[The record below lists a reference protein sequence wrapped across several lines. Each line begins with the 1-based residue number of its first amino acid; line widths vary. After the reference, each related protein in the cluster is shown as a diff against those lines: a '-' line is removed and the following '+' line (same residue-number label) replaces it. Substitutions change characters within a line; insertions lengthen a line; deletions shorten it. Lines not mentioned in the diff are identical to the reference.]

1 MIYVVVILCI
11 VIVSISVRYL
21 HMEEEMDH
29 LEEDNK
35 DLQFELDRSIEDIEH
50 LNSQMKVT
58 EQYHERRAIIRE
70 RILNQSI
77 DNAIKRNR
85 SVYYVPRLNE
95 IIEYKELEELGEL

>member
-1 MIYVVVILCI
+1 M
-11 VIVSISVRYL
+11 ISVLIIGLVALYL
-21 HMEEEMDH
+21 MSLRIRKR
-29 LEEDNK
+29 LEIELSRK
-35 DLQFELDRSIEDIEH
+35 D
-50 LNSQMKVT
+50 SQMEVSK
-58 EQYHERRAIIRE
+58 QYHERRAIIRE